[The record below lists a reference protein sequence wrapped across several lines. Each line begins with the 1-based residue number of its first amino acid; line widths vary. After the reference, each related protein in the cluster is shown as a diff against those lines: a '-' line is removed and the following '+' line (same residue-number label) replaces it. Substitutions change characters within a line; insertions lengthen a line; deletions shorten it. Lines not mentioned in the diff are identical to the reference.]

1 LGMDGGNPP
10 GSPSGRKIKPLR
22 RGTKR

>member
-1 LGMDGGNPP
+1 MESANPP